1 MRKLSRYKRFLGLP
15 LVYAG
20 VVELFL
26 CYVFNLTRFFRREPL
41 ETFHELRRFDRRR
54 HSEIFR
60 RVVRFPMPI
69 RDELLRYALKLG
81 DRRRRVGI

>member
-26 CYVFNLTRFFRREPL
+26 CYVFNLTRFN
-41 ETFHELRRFDRRR
+41 
-54 HSEIFR
+54 
-60 RVVRFPMPI
+60 
-69 RDELLRYALKLG
+69 LLLLLGWLMVTGGIVGYVILLKK
-81 DRRRRVGI
+81 DSIKNE

>member
-26 CYVFNLTRFFRREPL
+26 CYVFNMTRL
-41 ETFHELRRFDRRR
+41 N
-54 HSEIFR
+54 
-60 RVVRFPMPI
+60 
-69 RDELLRYALKLG
+69 LLLLLGWLMVTGGIVGYVILLKKNS
-81 DRRRRVGI
+81 IKNE

>member
-26 CYVFNLTRFFRREPL
+26 CYVFNLTRFN
-41 ETFHELRRFDRRR
+41 
-54 HSEIFR
+54 
-60 RVVRFPMPI
+60 V
-69 RDELLRYALKLG
+69 LLLLGWLMVTGGIVGYVILLKK
-81 DRRRRVGI
+81 DSIKNE